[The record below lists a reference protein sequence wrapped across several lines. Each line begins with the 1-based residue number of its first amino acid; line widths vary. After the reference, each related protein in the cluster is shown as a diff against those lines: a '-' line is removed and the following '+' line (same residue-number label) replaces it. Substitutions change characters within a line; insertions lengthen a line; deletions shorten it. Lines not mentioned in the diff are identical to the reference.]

1 MPRPYTLP
9 AHRTDMESPS
19 ENQPLS
25 PEELSSEELEFK
37 PVVKYAAI
45 GLAIVT
51 LLGVEY
57 ATYKLGF
64 SNGFTS
70 GVTSEVVS
78 EAVNNAAVENL
89 THFMQAATADEATL
103 LHTVR
108 TRETGLAWIKNP
120 SVRREAEWML
130 ALATMN
136 RGKVADAADMLK
148 ALFPRDEA
156 SELWARRAVLTAR
169 SFAETGDSKSAV
181 AYYRYAS
188 RCYGKLGRQREQ
200 LGAYS
205 EQAEL
210 IASAAEN
217 SAAQLKALETLQT
230 EVANLGEP
238 GKLLQANLLAYM
250 GRIHRSHGKHQEA
263 LKCFE
268 KALTG
273 VDLDKVPTLAGAAV
287 CMGSALLE
295 KGDTEQ
301 AARLL
306 RDGVSRL
313 GEHPGDAV
321 YLASAL
327 RDLARIELESS
338 NSENALA
345 LLYRAEGAAMG
356 RIDAA
361 DPYWACLYDQR
372 GWVNF
377 AKEAHEAA
385 LADFSRALA
394 SGSMP
399 EELRAQPLEGA
410 GRCCIVLGRI
420 DEALSYLQEA
430 VKLRST
436 HFAADKTA
444 LGRVYLAL
452 AQVYDMDGKTR
463 DAANAYA
470 LAAQNLPKETGEDN
484 DRFQAMMSQAYALSQ
499 LRDWNAA
506 IQTWD
511 ALRSEVQKGSPRA
524 REVEE
529 QFNLCRLHGAS
540 LPEEVDTD
548 EGEQTDTSEH

>member
-1 MPRPYTLP
+1 MPSRHTLP
-9 AHRTDMESPS
+9 ELRTDMESPG

-25 PEELSSEELEFK
+25 HEELSSEELEFK

-45 GLAIVT
+45 GLAVVS

-108 TRETGLAWIKNP
+108 TRETGLSWIKNP

-130 ALATMN
+130 ALAMMN

-148 ALFPRDEA
+148 ELFPRDEA

-169 SFAETGDSKSAV
+169 SFAESGDRKSAV

-188 RCYGKLGRQREQ
+188 RCYGKLGREREQ
-200 LGAYS
+200 LAAYS

-210 IASAAEN
+210 IASAADS

-230 EVANLGEP
+230 EVSKLGEP

-250 GRIHRSHGKHQEA
+250 GRIHRAHGKHQEA
-263 LKCFE
+263 LSCFE
-268 KALTG
+268 KALAG
-273 VDLDKVPTLAGAAV
+273 VELDKVPTLAGAAV
-287 CMGSALLE
+287 AMGSALLE
-295 KGDTEQ
+295 KGDTEE

-313 GEHPGDAV
+313 GEHPGDAD

-327 RDLARIELESS
+327 RDLARIEQESG
-338 NSENALA
+338 NAENALA

-361 DPYWACLYDQR
+361 DTYWLCLYDQR

-377 AKEAHEAA
+377 AKDAHEAA
-385 LADFSRALA
+385 LADFSRALEFQ
-394 SGSMP
+394 SMP

-420 DEALSYLQEA
+420 DEALAYLQDA
-430 VKLRST
+430 VLMRT
-436 HFAADKTA
+436 RHFAEDKPA
-444 LGRVYLAL
+444 LGRVYLSL
-452 AQVYDMDGKTR
+452 AQGYDMAGKTR
-463 DAANAYA
+463 EAADTYA
-470 LAAQNLPKETGEDN
+470 LAVQNLPVELGEDN
-484 DRFQAMMSQAYALSQ
+484 DRFQAMMGRAYALSQ
-499 LRDWNAA
+499 LKDWNTA
-506 IQTWD
+506 IQAWGTLRD
-511 ALRSEVQKGSPRA
+511 ALQKDSPRS
-524 REVEE
+524 REVDE
-529 QFNLCRLHGAS
+529 QFNLCRIHGAS
-540 LPEEVDTD
+540 LPEEVDAD
-548 EGEQTDTSEH
+548 EGEHADTSEH